1 MQIIISC
8 DGYGDVFE
16 YIRIGA
22 KWKKFLEKLIFLK
35 KFFSDNN
42 KSVHLLVNAVIQRD
56 NIHNI
61 PKLYIFLK
69 KYFQIDIYFEFLV
82 NPPYLSIENI
92 ELEKRDK
99 ILRLYQEYI
108 NKYKD
113 KIPDIEDDFKKIIT
127 VIENS
132 SPLENH
138 TKEYYKNTVII
149 DEYMHSINNK

>member
-1 MQIIISC
+1 MERLESKTIVWE
-8 DGYGDVFE
+8 GDVNVV
-16 YIRIGA
+16 
-22 KWKKFLEKLIFLK
+22 L
-35 KFFSDNN
+35 
-42 KSVHLLVNAVIQRD
+42 
-56 NIHNI
+56 
-61 PKLYIFLK
+61 
-69 KYFQIDIYFEFLV
+69 
-82 NPPYLSIENI
+82 
-92 ELEKRDK
+92 
-99 ILRLYQEYI
+99 